1 MGKKPKVLFLC
12 IHNSCRSQM
21 AEGLMRWL
29 RGDEFETYSAGSQP
43 THVHPLAANVMAEE
57 GIDISLQES
66 KSVTEPGEWE
76 FDYIVTLC
84 GELEGAC
91 PFVPGTGRRM
101 HVPFANPAKAVGSP
115 QEVLDEFRRV
125 RDMIKDFIVS
135 FPEMPGS

>member
-1 MGKKPKVLFLC
+1 MSKKPKALFLC

-21 AEGLMRWL
+21 AEGLMRAL
-29 RGDEFETYSAGSQP
+29 RRDEFETYSAGSQP
-43 THVHPLAANVMAEE
+43 THVHPLAAKVMAEE
-57 GIDISLQES
+57 GIAISLQES
-66 KSVTEPGEWE
+66 KSVTELGELE
-76 FDYIVTLC
+76 FDHIVTLC

-101 HVPFANPAKAVGSP
+101 HVPFPDPAKAVGSP

-135 FPEMPGS
+135 FPEMAGS

>member
-43 THVHPLAANVMAEE
+43 THVHPLAAKVMAEE

-66 KSVTEPGEWE
+66 KSVTELAESE

-84 GELEGAC
+84 GKLEGAC

-101 HVPFANPAKAVGSP
+101 DVPFANPAKAVGSA

>member
-1 MGKKPKVLFLC
+1 MGKKPKVLFLF

-21 AEGLMRWL
+21 AEGLMRAL

-43 THVHPLAANVMAEE
+43 THVHPLAAKVMAEE

-66 KSVTEPGEWE
+66 KSVTELAESE
-76 FDYIVTLC
+76 FDYIVTVC

-101 HVPFANPAKAVGSP
+101 HVPFPNPAKAVSSP
-115 QEVLDEFRRV
+115 REALDEFRRV
-125 RDMIKDFIVS
+125 RDMIKDLIVS